1 MVVEAHGGH
10 FWSTQGS
17 VQRPLDVT
25 SLRID
30 AAERMGLQLADALI
44 SPTHYMTAFL
54 RERAWRLPKTSL
66 VIPNVLPSMDAEQ
79 GSLEVSSNL
88 HASPEIVFIS
98 VMHYVTAFLRGCA
111 LRIVSNILG
120 LSTMTCMHWT
130 PGSRDL
136 RSLDWACILSL

>member
-1 MVVEAHGGH
+1 MESHGGH

-66 VIPNVLPSMDAEQ
+66 VIPNVLPLLDAGQE
-79 GSLEVSSNL
+79 
-88 HASPEIVFIS
+88 SPEVGH
-98 VMHYVTAFLRGCA
+98 VVC
-111 LRIVSNILG
+111 
-120 LSTMTCMHWT
+120 
-130 PGSRDL
+130 
-136 RSLDWACILSL
+136 LSLVSRFGGFPPSTSKPTHSGASMVWHEPAAGASA

>member
-1 MVVEAHGGH
+1 MTKRWCAGLRVVVEAHGGH

-30 AAERMGLQLADALI
+30 AAERMGLQLSDALI

-66 VIPNVLPSMDAEQ
+66 VIPNVLPSLDAGPEAP
-79 GSLEVSSNL
+79 EVGHLPRPPL
-88 HASPEIVFIS
+88 HESPP
-98 VMHYVTAFLRGCA
+98 Y
-111 LRIVSNILG
+111 
-120 LSTMTCMHWT
+120 
-130 PGSRDL
+130 PP
-136 RSLDWACILSL
+136 